1 MLTRRTSFA
10 FVYIFGAVDAFVA
23 VRARAHVGTIDGTG
37 VTNGAGVARIGRTSI
52 IQMAQQSGF
61 TYLYIYVSIYNNIVF
76 FFLSLFMFKFT
87 WSALAEETA
96 YAVMTCGA
104 IEASGT
110 STIVDIL

>member
-61 TYLYIYVSIYNNIVF
+61 T
-76 FFLSLFMFKFT
+76 